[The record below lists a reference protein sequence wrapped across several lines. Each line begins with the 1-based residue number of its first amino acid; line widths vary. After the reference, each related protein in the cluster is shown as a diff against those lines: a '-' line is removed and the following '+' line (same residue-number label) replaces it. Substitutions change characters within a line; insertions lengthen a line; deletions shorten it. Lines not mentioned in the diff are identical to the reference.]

1 MIVILI
7 IVGLLIIT
15 VITGKVKTSVQFT
28 EEVKHLFS
36 QSNRI
41 SDKKFSYSQ
50 LQALPEPVQR
60 YFKHVMKEGQPYIS
74 YVRLKHNGQ
83 FKADPKKGWANI
95 AGEQYFTTEKPGFIW
110 QGSTAMFTARDM
122 YISDKGK
129 LIVSL
134 FGLIKVAGGQGEKYN
149 QGELLRW
156 LGESVW
162 FPTNL
167 LPNENLK
174 WTEVDSQSAKLNFNY
189 NGFTLNYLVTFNSLG
204 EITELQT
211 KRYMG
216 EGNLETWVGK
226 VSDYKEINGIL
237 VPTKIE
243 AIYKLPEGD
252 YSYAKFSVTRLNMTF
267 LKNSKYL

>member
-7 IVGLLIIT
+7 ILGLLIIT
-15 VITGKVKTSVQFT
+15 VVVGRVITSVQFT
-28 EEVKHLFS
+28 EEVKNLFS

-50 LQALPEPVQR
+50 LQALPDPVQR

-83 FKADPKKGWANI
+83 FKTDPEKDWVNI
-95 AGEQYFTTEKPGFIW
+95 EGEQYFTTEKAGFIW
-110 QGSTAMFTARDM
+110 KGSTAMFTARDM

-129 LIVSL
+129 LVVSL
-134 FGLIKVAGGQGEKYN
+134 FGLIKIAGGQGQKYN

-167 LPNENLK
+167 LPSKNLQ
-174 WTEVDSQSAKLNFNY
+174 WTAIDSQSAKLDFNY
-189 NGFTLNYLVTFNSLG
+189 NDFSLTYIVTFNSVG
-204 EITELQT
+204 EITELQA

-237 VPTKIE
+237 VPKKIE
-243 AIYKLPEGD
+243 AIYKLPKGD
-252 YSYAKFSVTRLNMTF
+252 YSYAKFRVCKIEYDIPKKF
-267 LKNSKYL
+267 